1 MATTVRRGP
10 AKTAGR
16 NGGRTRR
23 VQLVREDTATVAAER
38 RQLVRYL
45 FLKLDPVWRRLA
57 PTEQIAHKEEFGAA
71 LKGFHSKLM
80 LRTYSMVGTRG
91 DCDIMLWQAAENL
104 EALHA
109 MQTTMFSTRLGSY
122 FDISYSYL
130 AMTRRSIYEFPDDP
144 EFDRRDI
151 VRPADNKYLFL
162 YPFVKTREWYSLPK
176 RTRQEAMDQHVAIGR
191 KYPSI
196 RLNTTYSFGLDD
208 QEFMVAFEGDDPGE
222 FLDLV
227 MELRSSI
234 SSSYTQRDTP
244 IFTCIQMS
252 IWDALDSL
260 GGATAKE
267 RLMLTGLSTNGFVP
281 VATVSELPPETSK
294 RVYRGSEAIALF
306 NVNGEYY
313 AVSDRCTHGRGS
325 LSEGNV
331 DPATCLLECPW
342 HGGKFNIHTGEPKEG
357 PVQVPIKTY
366 EVRVQGDQIL
376 VGSAAPARQPA
387 RSNRT

>member
-1 MATTVRRGP
+1 MTTTVRREP

-16 NGGRTRR
+16 NGGRSGH

-57 PTEQIAHKEEFGAA
+57 STEQIAHKEEFGAA

-234 SSSYTQRDTP
+234 SSSYTERDTP
-244 IFTCIQMS
+244 IFTCLQMS

-260 GGATAKE
+260 GGAMAKE
-267 RLMLTGLSTNGFVP
+267 RQMLTGPSTNGFVP
-281 VATVSELPPETSK
+281 VATVPELPPGASK

-306 NVNGEYY
+306 NVDGEYY

-325 LSEGNV
+325 LSEGKV

-342 HGGKFNIHTGEPKEG
+342 HGGKFKIQTGEPKEG

-376 VGSAAPARQPA
+376 VGSAAPVRQPVL
-387 RSNRT
+387 SNRT